1 MQIMKQRGGY
11 PNGKNLPAEKETAQ
25 QRARFSEKNENSQRK
40 KSFSKK
46 TRKRKKTAFSV
57 IENIGTD
64 GKLTA

>member
-1 MQIMKQRGGY
+1 MQIMKQGGGY

-40 KSFSKK
+40 KSFSEK